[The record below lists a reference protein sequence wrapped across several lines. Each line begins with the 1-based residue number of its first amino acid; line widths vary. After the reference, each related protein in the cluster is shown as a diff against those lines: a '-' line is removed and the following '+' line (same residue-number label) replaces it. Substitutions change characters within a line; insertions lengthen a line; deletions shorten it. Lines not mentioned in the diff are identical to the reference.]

1 MMKLDKEL
9 EKYILEHTDKEDEL
23 LKELDRETNLNVLR
37 PRMLSG
43 HLQGKILEMLS
54 KMVKPTSILEIG
66 TYTGYSAICLAKCLQ
81 KGGQLHTIEI
91 NDELEEMSSRYFARA
106 GLSSVIKQHTGDA
119 REIIPKIKSNFDLV
133 FIDGDKRDYLE
144 YYNLIIEKLNP
155 GAFIIADNILW
166 SGKVVEKVIEKDEQ
180 TIGLIKFNKKVKED
194 ARVNK
199 VILPFRDG
207 LMLIQKL

>member
-9 EKYILEHTDKEDEL
+9 EKYILDHTDEEDEL

-66 TYTGYSAICLAKCLQ
+66 TYTGYSAICLAKGLQ

-106 GLSSVIKQHTGDA
+106 GLSCVIKQHTGDA